1 MKYARFF
8 SVLVLVLVALYGAA
22 GFYCLPLA
30 SYQGDL
36 TRIGMLPESL
46 FGWTKPQPAIAASL
60 LQQSSWQDADV
71 LVIGDSFSDNSDVT
85 ESRIWQTV
93 LTGHGLRVHTEHWE
107 NIRAVCADFS
117 AWLRGQGFK
126 GRHVVIETVERY
138 ARDRFAD
145 SVACKKMEL
154 RHSYDES
161 RPRMP
166 PATVFDPD
174 RRDWSGKLSVGIR
187 TEAHRLVYEH
197 SSAQPGFSGYT
208 LGRVRVARVAGGC
221 QLFSHRACRD
231 ALFLGEDSAQDLQDS
246 VIDDMEKLNARFD
259 GLKPVWV
266 VVPNKSTAYLY
277 PEKSFWDR
285 LERRLPDS
293 VNLMKPVRQAIA
305 DRVVDLYPA
314 NNTHFSTSGYLLMGE
329 AVYRNMAPRGP
340 APH

>member
-8 SVLVLVLVALYGAA
+8 SILVFVLVALYGAA
-22 GFYCLPLA
+22 GFYFLPLA

-46 FGWTKPQPAIAASL
+46 FGWTRAQPAIAPAL
-60 LQQSSWQDADV
+60 MQQSSWQDADV
-71 LVIGDSFSDNSDVT
+71 LVIGDSFSD
-85 ESRIWQTV
+85 SRVWQTV

-107 NIRAVCADFS
+107 NVRAVCGDFS
-117 AWLRGQGFK
+117 SWLRGQGFR
-126 GRHVVIETVERY
+126 GRYVVIEVIERY

-145 SVACKKMEL
+145 SVACRKMEL

-161 RPRMP
+161 RPRLP
-166 PATVFDPD
+166 PATAFDPD
-174 RRDWSGKLSVGIR
+174 RKDWSGKLSVGIR
-187 TEAHRLVYEH
+187 TEAHLLGYQH
-197 SSAQPGFSGYT
+197 ASAQPDFRGYT
-208 LGRVRVARVAGGC
+208 LGRVSVARVSGGC

-231 ALFLGEDSAQDLQDS
+231 ALFLGEDSAQDLQDG
-246 VIDDMEKLNARFD
+246 VIDDIATLNGRFA
-259 GLKPVWV
+259 GLTPVWV

-277 PEKSFWDR
+277 PDKHFWDR
-285 LERRLPDS
+285 LERRLPAS

-314 NNTHFSTSGYLLMGE
+314 NNTHFSTTGYLLMGQ
-329 AVYRNMAPRGP
+329 AIYRNMAPRGP